1 MNSALLVKR
10 AAVATLKIICKSLDY
25 KEVIK
30 ADFFFW
36 GLLSKD
42 GFKEPTGDALVLNC
56 FRGTHYFVPF
66 LFLAL
71 KSTS

>member
-30 ADFFFW
+30 GDFFF
-36 GLLSKD
+36 GVCSLKM
-42 GFKEPTGDALVLNC
+42 G
-56 FRGTHYFVPF
+56 
-66 LFLAL
+66 L
-71 KSTS
+71 KSLPEMLSC